1 MTVPTGLP
9 AGPRMRFS
17 IDTWDP
23 AYGSSLQFD
32 EDLDDSS
39 ARIDT
44 DVEVPAAAWAPV
56 AVPRGVEPPSRV
68 LFVDGVRRIDA
79 RAWVDTGV
87 PGHGGAPVDGGTDAG
102 LALCASY
109 AAGVVCCCPG
119 QAHLVSARTQRGLF
133 TTAEGADDVV
143 TGAGTWTA
151 RTVDARRVRP
161 VGAALSAALQNQL
174 AELEVAVA
182 VDARGTT
189 DHPPVGDDLL
199 VVDGPLRGRTHLPRT
214 LGMIKTHRTAYLT
227 GRQQAVVVRLAPGE
241 RTPVFQMGT
250 SWERRT
256 WYLRLPGPVASPWAG
271 VVRVECSADAPV
283 DEAVRLAGLSQ
294 AVLGRYASTA
304 YKDPRAPQ
312 NLYPISGLERELRRR
327 LGDAR
332 VLERLLRRA
341 AAAG

>member
-1 MTVPTGLP
+1 
-9 AGPRMRFS
+9 MRFS

-79 RAWVDTGV
+79 RAWVDTGAS
-87 PGHGGAPVDGGTDAG
+87 GNGGAEAGTDAG

-119 QAHLVSARTQRGLF
+119 QAHLVSARTLRGLF
-133 TTAEGADDVV
+133 TTAEGAADVV
-143 TGAGTWTA
+143 TDAGTWTA

-182 VDARGTT
+182 VEARAATG
-189 DHPPVGDDLL
+189 HAPVGDDLL

-332 VLERLLRRA
+332 ILERLLRRA
-341 AAAG
+341 AAGG